1 MDFNQKEVLAVAA
14 ILSVILFFGLY
25 YFLTGRK
32 VFNKLVN
39 LLFPVTVSTES
50 KDFISGKITGIVFA
64 GVLPLIVFVIIP
76 GIPASE
82 AGLTTGEMHKI
93 TYLLIGLIAITVL
106 SAFFSLKSINV
117 RESAPELRIKV
128 WHLRHIILSSLSWL
142 IYLFGYELFFR
153 GILWFFCFR
162 AFGFWWSVLINVTL
176 YSLVHVPKGRLMTY
190 GAVPLGVLFCTLS
203 YFTGS
208 FLPAFMIHSAM
219 AISTELFS
227 VYHNPE
233 FRFSRERL
241 AK

>member
-1 MDFNQKEVLAVAA
+1 MDIYQKEVLAVSA
-14 ILSVILFFGLY
+14 ILSVFLFFGLY

-32 VFNKLVN
+32 VFNKLMN
-39 LLFPVTVSTES
+39 LLFPLTVSAES
-50 KDFISGKITGIVFA
+50 KDFISDKITGIIFA

-82 AGLTTGEMHKI
+82 VGLTNGEMHKI
-93 TYLLIGLIAITVL
+93 TYLLIGLIVITIL
-106 SAFFSLKSINV
+106 SAFFSSKSINV
-117 RESAPELRIKV
+117 WQTAPELRTKV
-128 WHLRHIILSSLSWL
+128 WHHRHIILSSLSWL

-162 AFGFWWSVLINVTL
+162 AFGFWWSVLINVSL
-176 YSLVHVPKGRLMTY
+176 YSLVHVPKGKLVTY
-190 GAVPLGVLFCTLS
+190 GAVPLGVLFCALS

>member
-1 MDFNQKEVLAVAA
+1 MDFNQKEVLAVSV

-25 YFLTGRK
+25 YFLTGQK

-39 LLFPVTVSTES
+39 LLFPETVSTES
-50 KDFISGKITGIVFA
+50 KDFISDKLTGIVFT
-64 GVLPLIVFVIIP
+64 GVLPMIVFVIIP
-76 GIPASE
+76 GNPASE
-82 AGLTTGEMHKI
+82 AGLTTGEMYKI
-93 TYLLIGLIAITVL
+93 TYPLIGLIAITIL
-106 SAFFSLKSINV
+106 SAFFSSKSINV
-117 RESAPELRIKV
+117 RKSAPELRVKV
-128 WHLRHIILSSLSWL
+128 WHPRHIILSSLSWL

-153 GILWFFCFR
+153 GILWFLCFR
-162 AFGFWWSVLINVTL
+162 AFGFWWSVLINVSL
-176 YSLVHVPKGRLMTY
+176 YSLVHVPKGRLVTY

-233 FRFSRERL
+233 FRFSRERS

>member
-1 MDFNQKEVLAVAA
+1 MDFNHKEVLAVAA
-14 ILSVILFFGLY
+14 IISVILFFSLY

-32 VFNKLVN
+32 VLNKLVHK
-39 LLFPVTVSTES
+39 LFPLSVSMES
-50 KDFISGKITGIVFA
+50 EDFISDKITGIVFA

-76 GIPASE
+76 AIPASE

-93 TYLLIGLIAITVL
+93 TYLLAGLIAITIF
-106 SAFFSLKSINV
+106 SAFFSSKSVNV
-117 RESAPELRIKV
+117 RKSAPELRIKV
-128 WHLRHIILSSLSWL
+128 WHPRHIILDLMSWL

-162 AFGFWWSVLINVTL
+162 AFGFWWSLIINVTL
-176 YSLVHVPKGRLMTY
+176 YSLVHVPKGKLVTY
-190 GAVPLGVLFCTLS
+190 GAIPLGVLFCTLS

-219 AISTELFS
+219 AVSTELFS

-233 FRFSRERL
+233 LKFGKTSL